1 MASKHTKSQL
11 GLQIRY
17 HPERDT
23 TELRRQLKAELLE
36 ERVRREADA
45 APKLS
50 IEQRAKIAAIL
61 LTGGDDGCTP

>member
-1 MASKHTKSQL
+1 VASKHTKSQL

-23 TELRRQLKAELLE
+23 TELRRQLKAELLT
-36 ERVRREADA
+36 ERIQREANS
-45 APKLS
+45 APPLS

-61 LTGGDDGCTP
+61 LTIDGDS